1 MKPLNIAIFGSSGSI
16 GKALCVEYANKE
28 NIENVFAFSRK
39 GDKLNQKNINSHTV
53 DYLDEESLKRTSL
66 SINCKLDI
74 VIIAIGQLDNP
85 EKSIKE
91 LSAKKF
97 IDMFKANT
105 IPTALIAKYF
115 LPLLYRD
122 RTTKFASL
130 SARVGSIEDNHLGG
144 WYSYRASKSALN
156 MILKGLS
163 IEQKRLNPNSIVFGL
178 HPGTVDS
185 KLSKPFQKN
194 GKEYFSP
201 KFSAK
206 KLVNVIDKKTTDDDG
221 KIFAWDNAIIPY

>member
-39 GDKLNQKNINSHTV
+39 GDTLNQKNINSHTV

>member
-1 MKPLNIAIFGSSGSI
+1 MKPINIAIFGSSGAI
-16 GKALCVEYANKE
+16 GEAICIEYAKKE
-28 NIENVFAFSRK
+28 NIENIFAFSRK
-39 GDKLNQKNINSHTV
+39 GDTLNHKCIISKTV
-53 DYLDEESLKRTSL
+53 DYLNEDSLNKASL
-66 SINCKLDI
+66 SIEVKLDVVI
-74 VIIAIGQLDNP
+74 VAIGQLDNP
-85 EKSIKE
+85 EKSIRE
-91 LSAKKF
+91 LSANKF
-97 IDMFKANT
+97 IDMFNANT
-105 IPTALIAKYF
+105 IPTPLIAKYF

-185 KLSKPFQKN
+185 KLSKPFQKK
-194 GKEYFSP
+194 GKEYFTP
-201 KFSAK
+201 EFSAK
-206 KLVNVIDKKTTDDDG
+206 KLVKVIDGKTTDDDG
-221 KIFAWDNAIIPY
+221 KIFAWDDTIIPY

>member
-1 MKPLNIAIFGSSGSI
+1 MKPLNIAIFGSSGAI

-39 GDKLNQKNINSHTV
+39 GDTLNQKNINSHTV

-206 KLVNVIDKKTTDDDG
+206 KLVNVIDKKTTDDNG

>member
-1 MKPLNIAIFGSSGSI
+1 MKPLNIAIFGSSGAI

-39 GDKLNQKNINSHTV
+39 GDTLNQKNITSHTV

-74 VIIAIGQLDNP
+74 VIVAIGQLDNP

-194 GKEYFSP
+194 GKKYFSP

>member
-1 MKPLNIAIFGSSGSI
+1 MKPLNIAIFGSSGAI

-39 GDKLNQKNINSHTV
+39 GDTLNQKNINSHTV

-74 VIIAIGQLDNP
+74 VIVAIGQLDNP

-185 KLSKPFQKN
+185 KLSKPFQIN

>member
-1 MKPLNIAIFGSSGSI
+1 MKQLNIAIFGSSGAI
-16 GKALCVEYANKE
+16 GEALCIEYANKE

-39 GDKLNQKNINSHTV
+39 GDNLNQRKITSITV
-53 DYLDEESLKRTSL
+53 NYLDEDSLQKASL
-66 SINCKLDI
+66 SID
-74 VIIAIGQLDNP
+74 VAVGQLDNP
-85 EKSIKE
+85 EKSIRE
-91 LSAKKF
+91 LSAEKF
-97 IDMFKANT
+97 IDMFNANT

-122 RTTKFASL
+122 HTTKFASI

-185 KLSKPFQKN
+185 KLSKPFQKK

-201 KFSAK
+201 EFSAK
-206 KLVNVIDKKTTDDDG
+206 KLASVIDNKTTDDDG
-221 KIFAWDNAIIPY
+221 KIFAWDNTVIPY